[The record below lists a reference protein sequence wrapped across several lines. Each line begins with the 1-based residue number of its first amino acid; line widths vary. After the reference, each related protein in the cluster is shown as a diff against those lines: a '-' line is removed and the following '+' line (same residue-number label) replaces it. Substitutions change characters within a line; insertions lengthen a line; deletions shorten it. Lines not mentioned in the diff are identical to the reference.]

1 MKARLI
7 QTLISDS
14 PTQFI
19 MFSNL
24 KRRLRNIFITG
35 ILITIPV
42 AFTLFILNFLL
53 DILDGLV
60 VPWFIKTLIEIG
72 TPLPEDFHLP
82 GLGLILIILLIFV
95 VGVLTK
101 SFLGAKLVQLGEM
114 IVDRIPIVR
123 SIYTGAKQVVTT
135 IAHADTKAFR
145 KVVMVEFPR
154 KGIYSVGFITGTTE
168 GEVQELTEEK
178 LVNVFVPTTP
188 NPTSGFLVFVPNE
201 DIIELTMTV
210 EDGIKFIISVGIVTP
225 EYNQKKVLELKKDY
239 QA

>member
-1 MKARLI
+1 
-7 QTLISDS
+7 
-14 PTQFI
+14 

-35 ILITIPV
+35 ILITVPV
-42 AFTLFILNFLL
+42 AFTLFILNFLFKLL
-53 DILDGLV
+53 DNLV

-72 TPLPEDFHLP
+72 TPIPEDFRLP
-82 GLGLILIILLIFV
+82 GLGLILIVLLIFV
-95 VGVLTK
+95 VGVLTQ
-101 SFLGAKLVQLGEM
+101 SFLGGKLVQLGEM
-114 IVDRIPIVR
+114 IVDRIPVVR

-135 IAHADTKAFR
+135 IAEADTKAFR
-145 KVVMVEFPR
+145 KVVLVEFPR
-154 KGIYSVGFITGTTE
+154 KGIYSVGFITGYTE
-168 GEVQELTEEK
+168 GEVQELTDAK

-188 NPTSGFLVFVPNE
+188 NPTSGFLVFVANE

-225 EYNQKKVLELKKDY
+225 EYHQGKILELKKDY

>member
-1 MKARLI
+1 
-7 QTLISDS
+7 
-14 PTQFI
+14 

-35 ILITIPV
+35 ILITVPV

-53 DILDGLV
+53 KLLDNLI

-72 TPLPEDFHLP
+72 TPIPEDFRLP
-82 GLGLILIILLIFV
+82 GLGLILIVLLIFV
-95 VGVLTK
+95 VGVLTQ
-101 SFLGAKLVQLGEM
+101 SFLGGKLVQLGEM
-114 IVDRIPIVR
+114 IVDRIPVVR

-135 IAHADTKAFR
+135 IAEADTKAFR
-145 KVVMVEFPR
+145 KVVLVEFPR

-168 GEVQELTEEK
+168 GEVQELTDAK

-188 NPTSGFLVFVPNE
+188 NPTSGFLVFVANE

-225 EYNQKKVLELKKDY
+225 EYHQGKILELKKDY

>member
-1 MKARLI
+1 
-7 QTLISDS
+7 
-14 PTQFI
+14 

-42 AFTLFILNFLL
+42 ASTLFILNFLL

-72 TPLPEDFHLP
+72 TPLPENFHLP

-101 SFLGAKLVQLGEM
+101 SFLGAKLVQWGEL

-154 KGIYSVGFITGTTE
+154 KGIYSIGFITGTTE

-188 NPTSGFLVFVPNE
+188 NPTSGFLVFLPHE
-201 DIIELTMTV
+201 DVIELTMTV

-225 EYNQKKVLELKKDY
+225 EYNQKKVIALKKDY

>member
-1 MKARLI
+1 
-7 QTLISDS
+7 
-14 PTQFI
+14 

-42 AFTLFILNFLL
+42 ASTLFILNFLL

-101 SFLGAKLVQLGEM
+101 SFLGAKLVQWGEL

-154 KGIYSVGFITGTTE
+154 KGIYSIGFITGTTE

-188 NPTSGFLVFVPNE
+188 NPTSGFLVFLPHE
-201 DIIELTMTV
+201 DVIELTMSV

-225 EYNQKKVLELKKDY
+225 EYNQKKVLSLKKDY

>member
-1 MKARLI
+1 
-7 QTLISDS
+7 
-14 PTQFI
+14 

-35 ILITIPV
+35 ILITVPV

-53 DILDGLV
+53 KLLDNLV

-72 TPLPEDFHLP
+72 TPIPEDFRLP
-82 GLGLILIILLIFV
+82 GLGLILIVLLIFV

-101 SFLGAKLVQLGEM
+101 SFLGGKLVQLGEM
-114 IVDRIPIVR
+114 IVDRIPVVR

-135 IAHADTKAFR
+135 IAEADTKAFR
-145 KVVMVEFPR
+145 KVVLVEFPR
-154 KGIYSVGFITGTTE
+154 KGIYSVGFITGYTE
-168 GEVQELTEEK
+168 GEVQELTDAK

-188 NPTSGFLVFVPNE
+188 NPTSGFLVFVAHE

-210 EDGIKFIISVGIVTP
+210 EEGVKFIISVGIVTP
-225 EYNQKKVLELKKDY
+225 EYHQGKILELKKDY

>member
-1 MKARLI
+1 
-7 QTLISDS
+7 
-14 PTQFI
+14 

-35 ILITIPV
+35 ILITVPV

-53 DILDGLV
+53 KLLDNLI

-72 TPLPEDFHLP
+72 TPIPEDFRLP
-82 GLGLILIILLIFV
+82 GLGLILIVLLIFV
-95 VGVLTK
+95 VGVLTQ
-101 SFLGAKLVQLGEM
+101 SFLGGKLVQLGEM
-114 IVDRIPIVR
+114 IVDRIPVVR

-135 IAHADTKAFR
+135 IAEADTKAFR
-145 KVVMVEFPR
+145 KVVLVEFPR
-154 KGIYSVGFITGTTE
+154 KGIYSVGFITGYTE
-168 GEVQELTEEK
+168 GEVQELTDAK

-188 NPTSGFLVFVPNE
+188 NPTSGFLVFVANE

-225 EYNQKKVLELKKDY
+225 EYHQGKILELKKDY

>member
-1 MKARLI
+1 ML
-7 QTLISDS
+7 
-14 PTQFI
+14 
-19 MFSNL
+19 SNL
-24 KRRLRNIFITG
+24 KRRLRNTFITG

-53 DILDGLV
+53 KILDNLV
-60 VPWFIKTLIEIG
+60 VPWFIKTLIDIG
-72 TPLPEDFHLP
+72 TPIPEDFHLP

-101 SFLGAKLVQLGEM
+101 SFLGGKLVQLGEM

-145 KVVMVEFPR
+145 KVVLVEFPR

-168 GEVQELTEEK
+168 GEVQELTDEK
-178 LVNVFVPTTP
+178 LINVFVPTTP
-188 NPTSGFLVFVPNE
+188 NPTSGFLVFLPGE

-210 EDGIKFIISVGIVTP
+210 EEGLKFIISVGIVTP
-225 EYNQKKVLELKKDY
+225 KYRQEKIVALKKDF

>member
-1 MKARLI
+1 
-7 QTLISDS
+7 
-14 PTQFI
+14 

-35 ILITIPV
+35 ILITVPV
-42 AFTLFILNFLL
+42 AFTLFILNFLFKLL
-53 DILDGLV
+53 DNLV

-72 TPLPEDFHLP
+72 TPIPEDFRLP
-82 GLGLILIILLIFV
+82 GLGLILIVLLIFV
-95 VGVLTK
+95 VGVLTQ
-101 SFLGAKLVQLGEM
+101 SFLGGKLVQLGEM
-114 IVDRIPIVR
+114 IVDRIPLVR

-135 IAHADTKAFR
+135 IAEADTKAFR
-145 KVVMVEFPR
+145 KVVLVEFPR

-168 GEVQELTEEK
+168 GEVQELTDAK

-188 NPTSGFLVFVPNE
+188 NPTSGFLVFVANE

-225 EYNQKKVLELKKDY
+225 EYHQGKILELKKDY
-239 QA
+239 RA